1 MMNCGGGGGERSP
14 LLRQHRHSMAIR
26 LSASN
31 GDGLVVVAHVVAS
44 SECWPAALRLPRFSP
59 NNCPTRCKFFSD
71 FKNIK

>member
-1 MMNCGGGGGERSP
+1 VNCGGGSERSP

-26 LSASN
+26 SSASN

-44 SECWPAALRLPRFSP
+44 SECWPAALACRGFLPTTAQP
-59 NNCPTRCKFFSD
+59 DAIYFSD